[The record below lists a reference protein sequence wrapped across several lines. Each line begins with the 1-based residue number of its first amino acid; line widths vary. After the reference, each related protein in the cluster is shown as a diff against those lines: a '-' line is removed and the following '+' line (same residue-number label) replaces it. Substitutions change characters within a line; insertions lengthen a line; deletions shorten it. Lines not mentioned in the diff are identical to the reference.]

1 MPFGARTMSPFPVD
15 AENDSQKS
23 LGPQESSS
31 PLDLWTVQVPTNF
44 KGYSLNCPPT
54 LAYFL
59 PSLPSLPSLLSF
71 EVNAVNFGCQE
82 LDLWVSRSLSGYT

>member
-1 MPFGARTMSPFPVD
+1 MLFGARTMSPFILD

-31 PLDLWTVQVPTNF
+31 PLETLRDILLT
-44 KGYSLNCPPT
+44 ST

-59 PSLPSLPSLLSF
+59 PTFPATFPLKLMLLILGVKS
-71 EVNAVNFGCQE
+71 
-82 LDLWVSRSLSGYT
+82 